1 MRFSWW
7 QGFNMPFI
15 LRMAVFTL
23 IFCLPVAG
31 AQSFPPMPSD
41 PELMLK
47 PLVDRSGDPK
57 DNEAEQTAPQPVS
70 PKVIT
75 GQVKSLQQA
84 TLDER
89 GLVDWYAWYLAAREY
104 LGRMG
109 GLQCA
114 LGTPIKFYRG
124 GRIEAISFSPVCQA
138 SVAGR
143 FFPLPAKTR
152 LGAVILPVRA
162 AESPPANPQEIYNR
176 IPEHTHNEESLF

>member
-1 MRFSWW
+1 MISFSWW

-15 LRMAVFTL
+15 LRTVVFTI
-23 IFCLPVAG
+23 IFCLPVVG

-47 PLVDRSGDPK
+47 PLVDRSGDSK

-70 PKVIT
+70 PKIIT

-89 GLVDWYAWYLAAREY
+89 GVVDWYAWYLAAREY

-162 AESPPANPQEIYNR
+162 AESPPANPQEIYSR
-176 IPEHTHNEESLF
+176 IPEYGDR